1 MRPSAGGDGQR
12 SLAKRRICRA
22 RPDPAE
28 RVIDDVVQR
37 DALGATC
44 HHPNLHVVLQVV
56 ADAGRIQH
64 DIDAVVLEQVRGSDP
79 GELQQLR
86 RVVGAA
92 GDQDLLARLG
102 RAQAAFLPVFDRPG
116 AASLEQDAL
125 RQR

>member
-1 MRPSAGGDGQR
+1 M
-12 SLAKRRICRA
+12 
-22 RPDPAE
+22 
-28 RVIDDVVQR
+28 IDDVVQR
-37 DALGATC
+37 DALGAAR
-44 HHPNLHVVLQVV
+44 HHPHLHVVLQIV
-56 ADAGRIQH
+56 ADAGRIEH
-64 DIDAVVLEQVRGSDP
+64 DIDAVVLEQVRRSDA

-102 RAQAAFLPVFDRPG
+102 RAQAAFLPVFDRLG